1 MQTSQVY
8 CVERV
13 FEDLKKPFVVK
24 DVIRQLIHLDS
35 VVTDVFSRIGNKVQ
49 AEKDRVEAIDKRI
62 ADCQNKVTAII
73 ERGISNRPTTV
84 FSTAKY
90 PAPQVLPAM
99 KSLYCDKPYEENPPL
114 AVSDSAVHFLPAEAP
129 TPGQRAQLM
138 AEVLDLFERV
148 NPAVETCRAE
158 INMAKEGLGPLPDNV
173 PSIGSVLLFN
183 SGENPYQQYTSWDNL
198 LGVEVAEEEE
208 KKKVLAAAPDSVMN
222 GGDGFDGTIDKG
234 LFKPS
239 FVMYDKGQFPDVLP
253 GLKGVAVEYKYE
265 NQGTTSIAPS
275 MFQDSGLPDLPQIA
289 EFAAGPTALQP
300 HTGGIVLG
308 PTDVAPPPP
317 PPPPPSF
324 DGMVPPPPPPP
335 PTLDD
340 AGRPLPPPPPPP
352 MADPNQPPPPPPPAP
367 AGGDPVDGPPPPP
380 EPANPRASLL
390 DAIRNAGM
398 SKLRKVA
405 DGRDVKKAAVHEEEK
420 PPLTLADEIAERM
433 RRRQNALSG
442 KQDRMEQDRD
452 RKQFVKPVV
461 VLKAVDVA
469 PPPDTPRSFQPPPPP
484 LADYP
489 GDNKALPTVDI
500 SDDGS
505 NDGSDGAASNY
516 GDENDVL
523 TQIKN
528 LKNKQKAPTTDS
540 PKTTAPSP
548 PAASSDPVAQGF
560 EQRMR
565 GLDVVTN
572 RGRSDSLGMSEPSD
586 WSDED

>member
-1 MQTSQVY
+1 MV
-8 CVERV
+8 
-13 FEDLKKPFVVK
+13 
-24 DVIRQLIHLDS
+24 
-35 VVTDVFSRIGNKVQ
+35 
-49 AEKDRVEAIDKRI
+49 
-62 ADCQNKVTAII
+62 
-73 ERGISNRPTTV
+73 
-84 FSTAKY
+84 
-90 PAPQVLPAM
+90 VLPAM

-158 INMAKEGLGPLPDNV
+158 INMAKVQEDP
-173 PSIGSVLLFN
+173 
-183 SGENPYQQYTSWDNL
+183 YTSWDNL

-300 HTGGIVLG
+300 HTGGIMQDDLYLRR
-308 PTDVAPPPP
+308 PHRRWPIQTSLPPH
-317 PPPPPSF
+317 
-324 DGMVPPPPPPP
+324 
-335 PTLDD
+335 
-340 AGRPLPPPPPPP
+340 PLPHR
-352 MADPNQPPPPPPPAP
+352 PA
-367 AGGDPVDGPPPPP
+367 
-380 EPANPRASLL
+380 
-390 DAIRNAGM
+390 AIRSM
-398 SKLRKVA
+398 
-405 DGRDVKKAAVHEEEK
+405 K

-516 GDENDVL
+516 GDEVLASCVASWTRADNVHVVERCVDADQEFEKQTKGTDDRLAEND
-523 TQIKN
+523 
-528 LKNKQKAPTTDS
+528 S
-540 PKTTAPSP
+540 SFPS
-548 PAASSDPVAQGF
+548 SSI
-560 EQRMR
+560 
-565 GLDVVTN
+565 L
-572 RGRSDSLGMSEPSD
+572 
-586 WSDED
+586 